1 MEIATSLLHG
11 FAVALAPANI
21 FWCFVGCFLGTVVG
35 ILPGLGPAATI
46 AMLLPLTYNMNPAG
60 GIIMLCGIYYGAKY
74 GGSTTSILLNMP
86 GESSSVVTCID
97 GYQMARRG
105 RAGPALGIAAIASFI
120 AGTFGVI
127 ALTLIAPPI
136 AAFALSFSAPEYFAL
151 MCLGLSLVVLLAGS
165 SLIKALLSM
174 LLGLWLASIG
184 TDLFT
189 AQARFTFGQASLLG
203 GVGGDRRLRDRR
215 GALQH
220 RGRRG
225 SAAPAGAERVAKSAA
240 QPGRAQGLPLRVS
253 QRLGDRLPARRAAG
267 RRRHHR
273 VFHLLRNREGG
284 VAPSGEIRDR
294 RAGRRRGPR
303 RRQQCRYRRRAGAAA
318 DPRHTGRL
326 VDRDPALSADHMGR
340 AAGPADDAGIARR
353 ILGPGRQHVYRQRDP
368 AAVEPA
374 AGPAVRADPAGAR
387 LYSLPRHSGDL
398 GRRRLQRVG
407 AAVRHRVAGRL
418 RPARLADGETE
429 ISGRPADPRLRARR
443 RDGARTA
450 PVAHHVA
457 GRHEP
462 VPQSPAVGLHAGARA
477 AAAALAP
484 GGPPQPLARARGDRE
499 WLSGSSVRPLRRC
512 HGLQKRE
519 CTAGLSAAKPTGR
532 ARLRGHDEEKIGRP
546 ANDETSAR

>member
-1 MEIATSLLHG
+1 
-11 FAVALAPANI
+11 
-21 FWCFVGCFLGTVVG
+21 
-35 ILPGLGPAATI
+35 
-46 AMLLPLTYNMNPAG
+46 
-60 GIIMLCGIYYGAKY
+60 
-74 GGSTTSILLNMP
+74 MP

-127 ALTLIAPPI
+127 ALTVIAPPI

-203 GVGGDRRLRDRR
+203 GV
-215 GALQH
+215 AFM
-220 RGRRG
+220 
-225 SAAPAGAERVAKSAA
+225 RVAIGVFAIAEVLSSIEAGEETQLLPVPSGLRNLLPSLEELKACRFAFLNGSGPA
-240 QPGRAQGLPLRVS
+240 LPLCALR
-253 QRLGDRLPARRAAG
+253 AG

-273 VFHLLRNREGG
+273 VFHLLRDRESGL
-284 VAPSGEIRDR
+284 ASSGEIRHR
-294 RAGRRRGPR
+294 RAGRRRGAR
-303 RRQQCRYRRRAGAAA
+303 GRQQCRYRRRAGAAA

-326 VDRDPALSADHMGR
+326 VDRDPALGADHLGR

-368 AAVEPA
+368 AALEPA

-387 LYSLPRHSGDL
+387 LYSLPRHSRDF

-407 AAVRHRVAGRL
+407 AAVRHRVAGGL
-418 RPARLADGETE
+418 RAAGLVDGEAE

-443 RDGARTA
+443 RDGARAA

-462 VPQSPAVGLHAGARA
+462 VPQSPAVGLHTCARGGAPARA
-477 AAAALAP
+477 
-484 GGPPQPLARARGDRE
+484 
-499 WLSGSSVRPLRRC
+499 
-512 HGLQKRE
+512 
-519 CTAGLSAAKPTGR
+519 TGR
-532 ARLRGHDEEKIGRP
+532 
-546 ANDETSAR
+546 